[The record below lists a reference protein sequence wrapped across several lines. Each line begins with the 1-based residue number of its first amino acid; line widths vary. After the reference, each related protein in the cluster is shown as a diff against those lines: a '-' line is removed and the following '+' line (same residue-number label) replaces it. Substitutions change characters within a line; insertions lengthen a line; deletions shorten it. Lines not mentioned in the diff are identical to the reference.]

1 MNRLFTCTLAATLLS
16 ACSATPTLAIPDGR
30 NRVPANSSATID
42 EYKKRSAEEKSNDES
57 RSAIARQ
64 LDAVKLDVANIKL
77 FLAALPVAHDNRA
90 ARNANPVGRTNKL
103 SATAIGQGGALRYLD
118 KAAPHETIE
127 VRASSI
133 IFRVA
138 HPIAGTRFNPTE
150 KFQAQLLKAAIDG
163 RLLDIRGRSDAHV
176 ASAANYRVSLERAQS
191 ARQFLLDHGIPVE
204 KIQISALAA
213 RGFVAVNDDNAGRA
227 RNRRVEIE
235 VIDLD
240 TSSYQFSDPIT
251 KGR

>member
-1 MNRLFTCTLAATLLS
+1 MEA
-16 ACSATPTLAIPDGR
+16 G
-30 NRVPANSSATID
+30 
-42 EYKKRSAEEKSNDES
+42 
-57 RSAIARQ
+57 
-64 LDAVKLDVANIKL
+64 VAYETVDML
-77 FLAALPVAHDNRA
+77 RE
-90 ARNANPVGRTNKL
+90 VG
-103 SATAIGQGGALRYLD
+103 
-118 KAAPHETIE
+118 E
-127 VRASSI
+127 
-133 IFRVA
+133 
-138 HPIAGTRFNPTE
+138 
-150 KFQAQLLKAAIDG
+150 
-163 RLLDIRGRSDAHV
+163 RSDAHV